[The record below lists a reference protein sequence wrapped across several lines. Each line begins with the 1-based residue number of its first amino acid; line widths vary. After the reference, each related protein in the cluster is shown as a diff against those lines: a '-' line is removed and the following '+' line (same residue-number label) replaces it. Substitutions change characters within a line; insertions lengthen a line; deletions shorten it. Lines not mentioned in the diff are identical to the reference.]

1 MNILKATKRTTAST
15 GQLNKLRSEG
25 FIPAILYGGK
35 KSNLNISLKK
45 LHLQDLVRTETFMS
59 KVFDLDI
66 DGNPE
71 KVLPRDIAYDPVSDE
86 PIHIDFIRIT
96 KGSILT
102 LEIPVKFIN
111 SDKSP
116 GLKKGG
122 VLNIVRR
129 KVELKCPTENIPN
142 EIVVDLDNT
151 EINTSLKISSVKLP
165 ENVVPTITDR
175 DFVIAT
181 VVAPTILVEPEKVEE
196 TVAEG
201 EIPAEGA
208 TEDSEGA
215 EKTEGDKDKTAKP
228 SDDKAKAASG
238 DKGKTVKPSDDK
250 TKTASDDKGKTAK
263 PSDDKTKA
271 ASGDKGKSSNKETKK
286 K

>member
-1 MNILKATKRTTAST
+1 MNILKATKRTSAST
-15 GQLNKLRSEG
+15 GQVNKLRSEG
-25 FIPAILYGGK
+25 FIPAVLYGGK

-45 LHLQDLVRTETFMS
+45 LHVQDLVRTKTFMS
-59 KVFDLDI
+59 KVFNLDI

-102 LEIPVKFIN
+102 LDIPVKFIN

-129 KVELKCPTENIPN
+129 KVELKCPTENIPD

-151 EINTSLKISSVKLP
+151 EINTSFKISSVKLP
-165 ENVVPTITDR
+165 EKVVPTITDR

-196 TVAEG
+196 TVAE
-201 EIPAEGA
+201 EKIPAEDT
-208 TEDSEGA
+208 TEDVEGA
-215 EKTEGDKDKTAKP
+215 EKIEGDKDKTAKP
-228 SDDKAKAASG
+228 SDDKTKTASG
-238 DKGKTVKPSDDK
+238 NKGKTIKPSDDK
-250 TKTASDDKGKTAK
+250 AKTSPSDKGKV
-263 PSDDKTKA
+263 
-271 ASGDKGKSSNKETKK
+271 ASKETKK

>member
-15 GQLNKLRSEG
+15 GQINKLRSEG
-25 FIPAILYGGK
+25 FIPAVLYGGK
-35 KSNLNISLKK
+35 KNNLNISLKK
-45 LHLQDLVRTETFMS
+45 LHIQDIIKTETFMS

-71 KVLPRDIAYDPVSDE
+71 KALPRDVAYDPVSDE
-86 PIHIDFIRIT
+86 PIHIDFMRII
-96 KGSILT
+96 KGSKLT
-102 LEIPVKFIN
+102 LEIPAKFIN
-111 SDKSP
+111 LDKSP

-129 KVELKCPTENIPN
+129 KIELQCPTENIPN
-142 EIVVDLDNT
+142 EIIVDLDNT

-165 ENVVPTITDR
+165 EGVVPTITDR

-196 TVAEG
+196 TTAEG
-201 EIPAEGA
+201 EVPVEGA
-208 TEDSEGA
+208 AEETTATEEG
-215 EKTEGDKDKTAKP
+215 KDKSAKP
-228 SDDKAKAASG
+228 TDDKTKDKSSKPSEDKAKAGSVNKAKST
-238 DKGKTVKPSDDK
+238 DKES
-250 TKTASDDKGKTAK
+250 
-263 PSDDKTKA
+263 
-271 ASGDKGKSSNKETKK
+271 KK

>member
-1 MNILKATKRTTAST
+1 MNILKATKRTSAST
-15 GQLNKLRSEG
+15 GQVNKLRSQG
-25 FIPAILYGGK
+25 FIPAVLYGGK

-45 LHLQDLVRTETFMS
+45 LHLQDFVRTETFMS

-71 KVLPRDIAYDPVSDE
+71 RVLPREIAYDPVSDE

-129 KVELKCPTENIPN
+129 KIELKCPTENIPT

-151 EINTSLKISSVKLP
+151 EINSSLKISSVKLP
-165 ENVVPTITDR
+165 ENIIPTITDR

-181 VVAPTILVEPEKVEE
+181 IAPPTILVEPEKTDEE
-196 TVAEG
+196 VPAEG
-201 EIPAEGA
+201 ETPAEGTAEGA
-208 TEDSEGA
+208 TEEAATTEEGKNKSA
-215 EKTEGDKDKTAKP
+215 KPVDDKSKDK
-228 SDDKAKAASG
+228 SAKAA
-238 DKGKTVKPSDDK
+238 DGKAKV
-250 TKTASDDKGKTAK
+250 AS
-263 PSDDKTKA
+263 S
-271 ASGDKGKSSNKETKK
+271 DKGKSTNKEKETKK

>member
-1 MNILKATKRTTAST
+1 MNILKATKRTTIST
-15 GQLNKLRSEG
+15 GQINKLRSDG
-25 FIPAILYGGK
+25 FIPAVLYGGK
-35 KSNLNISLKK
+35 KNNLNISLKK
-45 LHLQDLVRTETFMS
+45 LHLQDLIRAGAFMS

-71 KVLPRDIAYDPVSDE
+71 KVLPKEIAYDPVSDE
-86 PIHIDFIRIT
+86 PIHIDFIRIVE
-96 KGSILT
+96 GSVLS

-111 SDKSP
+111 SNKSP

-129 KVELKCPTENIPN
+129 KVELKCPIENIPN

-196 TVAEG
+196 TAAEG
-201 EIPAEGA
+201 EVPAEGA
-208 TEDSEGA
+208 VEGA
-215 EKTEGDKDKTAKP
+215 EDAAKTEEDKDKTDKP
-228 SDDKAKAASG
+228 SDEKAKAASG
-238 DKGKTVKPSDDK
+238 DKGKV
-250 TKTASDDKGKTAK
+250 AK
-263 PSDDKTKA
+263 PSDEKA
-271 ASGDKGKSSNKETKK
+271 KSAPSDKGKAANKETKK

>member
-1 MNILKATKRTTAST
+1 MSTLKATKRTTAST
-15 GQLNKLRSEG
+15 GQINKLRSEG

-35 KSNLNISLKK
+35 ENNLKIIIKK
-45 LHLQDLVRTETFMS
+45 LNLKNFIGTETFMS

-66 DGNPE
+66 DGNAE
-71 KVLPRDIAYDPVSDE
+71 KVLPRDIAYDPISDE
-86 PIHIDFIRIT
+86 PIHIDFIRIVKGT
-96 KGSILT
+96 KLT

-111 SDKSP
+111 SEKSP

-129 KVELKCPTENIPN
+129 KVQLKCPAENIPD

-165 ENVVPTITDR
+165 ENVVPTIVDR

-181 VVAPTILVEPEKVEE
+181 VVAPTVLVEPEKTEE
-196 TVAEG
+196 ATADG
-201 EIPAEGA
+201 EAPAEGA
-208 TEDSEGA
+208 VEGA
-215 EKTEGDKDKTAKP
+215 TESSEPGEDNKDKA
-228 SDDKAKAASG
+228 
-238 DKGKTVKPSDDK
+238 
-250 TKTASDDKGKTAK
+250 AK

-271 ASGDKGKSSNKETKK
+271 APGDKAKPATKENKK